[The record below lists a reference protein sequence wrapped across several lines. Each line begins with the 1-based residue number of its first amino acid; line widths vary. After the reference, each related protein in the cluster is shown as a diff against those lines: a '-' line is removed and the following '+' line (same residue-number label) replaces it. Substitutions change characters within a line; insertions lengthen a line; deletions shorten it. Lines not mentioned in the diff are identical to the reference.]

1 MGLDMMLVRRTD
13 DETYEEVGYWR
24 KANAIHGWFVR
35 NVQNNVDDCGDYTVT
50 KDQLRNLLMA
60 CELVLHDL
68 AMSSTYLPTTSG
80 FFFGNTNYDQWYL
93 NSLESTIEI
102 IKPLIED
109 QDEYYYS
116 SSW

>member
-60 CELVLHDL
+60 CELVLHDPV
-68 AMSSTYLPTTSG
+68 MSSTYLPTTSG
-80 FFFGNTNYDQWYL
+80 FFFGNVEYDQWYL

-102 IKPLIED
+102 IKPLIDD

>member
-1 MGLDMMLVRRTD
+1 MGLDMMLVRKTD

-24 KANAIHGWFVR
+24 KANAIHSWFVR
-35 NVQNNVDDCGDYTVT
+35 NVQNNVDDCGNYTVT
-50 KDQLRNLLMA
+50 KDQLRSLLMA
-60 CELVLHDL
+60 CELVLHDP
-68 AMSSTYLPTTSG
+68 AMASTYLPTTSG

-93 NSLESTIEI
+93 NSLEDTII
-102 IKPLIED
+102 FIKPLIDD

>member
-60 CELVLHDL
+60 CELVLHDPV
-68 AMSSTYLPTTSG
+68 MSSTYLPTTSG
-80 FFFGNTNYDQWYL
+80 FFFGNTEYDQWYL

-102 IKPLIED
+102 IKPLIDD

>member
-60 CELVLHDL
+60 CELVLHDPV
-68 AMSSTYLPTTSG
+68 MSSTYLPTTSG
-80 FFFGNTNYDQWYL
+80 FFFGNTDYDQWYL

>member
-60 CELVLHDL
+60 CELVLHDP

-80 FFFGNTNYDQWYL
+80 FFFGNTDYDQWYL

>member
-1 MGLDMMLVRRTD
+1 MGLDMILVRRTD

-60 CELVLHDL
+60 CELVLHDPV
-68 AMSSTYLPTTSG
+68 MSSTYLPTTSG
-80 FFFGNTNYDQWYL
+80 FFFGNTDYDQWYL

-102 IKPLIED
+102 IKPLIDD